1 MLLAEDSL
9 LEQQL
14 RHISQR
20 LADKGLEASLRLRQ
34 GSPEQQLR
42 AELDAKHY
50 DLVVVT
56 EAKAG
61 WLRRLVGDSVEPA
74 LNRAN
79 CRVVRA
85 KSFQLSEEMSLDQE
99 LLDECRSGEI

>member
-1 MLLAEDSL
+1 MSV
-9 LEQQL
+9 
-14 RHISQR
+14 
-20 LADKGLEASLRLRQ
+20 
-34 GSPEQQLR
+34 
-42 AELDAKHY
+42 ELDTKQY

-56 EAKAG
+56 EAKVG
-61 WLRRLVGDSVEPA
+61 WLRRLVGDPVEPV